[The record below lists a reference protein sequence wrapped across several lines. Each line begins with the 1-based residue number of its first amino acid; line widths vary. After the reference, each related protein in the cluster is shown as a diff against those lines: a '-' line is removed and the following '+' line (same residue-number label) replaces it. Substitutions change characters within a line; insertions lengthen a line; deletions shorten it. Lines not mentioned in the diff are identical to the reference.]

1 MTCVVL
7 GGSRHI
13 SKLNDE
19 VRARLDRIVQQQ
31 FRVVVGDANGADK
44 ALQKYLGDQGYRNVE
59 VFCSGTSPRNN
70 LGHWS
75 CRQVATKARPGTFE
89 FYAAKDQAMAKDA
102 TVGFMLWDGESAG
115 TMVNVWR
122 LMQQQKTSLVYV
134 QTNRTFVEVRRQED
148 WRKLL
153 ELAAAVAR
161 EDIEKKIRGERQPD
175 EPKNELSLFGPDLH
189 SVGLT

>member
-19 VRARLDRIVQQQ
+19 IRHRIDRIVQQQ
-31 FRVVVGDANGADK
+31 FPVVIGDANGADK
-44 ALQKYLGDQGYRNVE
+44 AFQNYLADRAYKNVE

-70 LGHWS
+70 LGHWT
-75 CRQVATKARPGTFE
+75 CRPITTKAKPGTFD

-102 TVGFMLWDGESAG
+102 TVGFMLWDGESVG
-115 TMVNVWR
+115 TMLNVWR

-134 QTNRTFVEVRRQED
+134 QSQKRFFEIRAQED
-148 WRKLL
+148 WRQLL
-153 ELAAAVAR
+153 GLAAADAR
-161 EDIEKKIRGERQPD
+161 GDIEKRIRVESPA
-175 EPKNELSLFGPDLH
+175 EPKMELPLFGPDLR
-189 SVGLT
+189 SVGLG

>member
-13 SKLNDE
+13 SKLSDD

-44 ALQKYLGDQGYRNVE
+44 ALQKYLADQAYKNVE
-59 VFCSGTSPRNN
+59 VFCSGSSPRNN
-70 LGHWS
+70 LGHWP
-75 CRQVATKARPGTFE
+75 CRQVTSQARPGTFE

-122 LMQQQKTSLVYV
+122 LMQKQKTSLVYV
-134 QTNRTFVEVRRQED
+134 HAKRTFVEVRGQED
-148 WRKLL
+148 WRQLL
-153 ELAAAVAR
+153 GLAAEDAR
-161 EDIEKKIRGERQPD
+161 QDIEKKIRGEMPTQ
-175 EPKNELSLFGPDLH
+175 PKNELPLFGPDLH
-189 SVGLT
+189 SFGLT